1 MIEINLVPDVKQEL
15 LRAQRARTG
24 VISLAIT
31 VSVIVVGTVVLLA
44 MWVFGVQTVRSLAS
58 DQAIKDRSEELA
70 KIEDVNNT
78 LTIQNQLSKL
88 QEMHDDKKVDSRVF
102 DMLQAI
108 NPPAPNDIRVT
119 NLTIDA
125 EEDTITLQAQAAQAW
140 TALEIFKKTL
150 AATTVKYTEDGEERT
165 APLAVDISDAERS
178 YGEDATGAKVLRFSL
193 SFTYPKELFSHTVTG
208 VTIQTPA
215 KTNATDS
222 YLGVP
227 QSLFTTKASDIEE
240 AN

>member
-31 VSVIVVGTVVLLA
+31 VSIIAAGAVVLLA

-70 KIEDVNNT
+70 KVEDVNNT

-88 QEMHDDKKVDSRVF
+88 QEMHDDKKVDSRIF
-102 DMLQAI
+102 DMLQTV

-119 NLTIDA
+119 NLVVAA
-125 EEDTITLQAQAAQAW
+125 EDETITLQAQAVNGYS
-140 TALEIFKKTL
+140 ALEVFKKTL
-150 AATTVKYTEDGEERT
+150 AATTVKFTQDGEEQT
-165 APLAVDISDAERS
+165 VPLASDIADAERS

-208 VTIQTPA
+208 VTIQAPTKA
-215 KTNATDS
+215 NATDS

-227 QSLFTTKASDIEE
+227 QSLFTTKATDIEG